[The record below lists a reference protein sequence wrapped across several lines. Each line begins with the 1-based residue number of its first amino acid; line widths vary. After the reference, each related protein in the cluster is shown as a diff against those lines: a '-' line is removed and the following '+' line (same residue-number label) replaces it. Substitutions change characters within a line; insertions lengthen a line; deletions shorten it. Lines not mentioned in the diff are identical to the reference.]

1 MVRLQTFFLLWFHL
15 SLSKRLFFLFGFQFN
30 RVFIHLVSDWICIL
44 ILRRWS
50 IIRFISY
57 LFLPILLHILLP
69 ICFPI
74 FLYTLP
80 ISKLLRIS
88 PSSFILWTKAILN
101 LYQISPI
108 KIINE
113 NRISIDPLRS
123 ICYWFNATHNFPP
136 LLICKLPIIFYY
148 SCRMI
153 TSDAIDVISLDR
165 QRIRIS
171 TGLGITVEP
180 WDDR

>member
-15 SLSKRLFFLFGFQFN
+15 SLSKRLFFLFEFQFN

-148 SCRMI
+148 SCRMM